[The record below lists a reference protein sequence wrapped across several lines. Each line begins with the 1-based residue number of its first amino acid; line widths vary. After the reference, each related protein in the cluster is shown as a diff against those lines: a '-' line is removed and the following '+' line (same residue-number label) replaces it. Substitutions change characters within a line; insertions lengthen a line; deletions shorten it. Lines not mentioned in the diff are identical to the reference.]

1 VVNKKC
7 YSMKKQFCCSIRQ
20 HKILLRQFQPIN
32 DLLFFIHTKKN
43 TYRKNVLLFMQRQE
57 EPRDENV
64 DKEQQQ
70 QQRQYHHLEDP
81 VSGSSIQETNSE
93 QLTDPWA
100 VSRREATRAFV
111 ALVGW
116 LCHPLISNFIICIS
130 SFWLLQPV
138 LYCIVPNC

>member
-1 VVNKKC
+1 
-7 YSMKKQFCCSIRQ
+7 MKKQFCCSIRQ

-32 DLLFFIHTKKN
+32 DLLFFINPEKN
-43 TYRKNVLLFMQRQE
+43 TYHKNVLLFMQRQE